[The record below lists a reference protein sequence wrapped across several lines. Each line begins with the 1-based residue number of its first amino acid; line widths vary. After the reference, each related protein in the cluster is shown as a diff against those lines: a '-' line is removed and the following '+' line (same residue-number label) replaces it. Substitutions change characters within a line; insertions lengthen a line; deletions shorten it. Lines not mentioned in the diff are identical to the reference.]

1 MRLSELIADAD
12 VTALCADPGAEI
24 SAIVSDS
31 RRVVP
36 GALFLCLRGTRTDG
50 HRFLADAAARG
61 AAAAVI
67 DEAEVGRSADLPVV
81 CVRDT
86 RAAAAR
92 IWNRFYGR
100 PDEGMCVAAVTGTN
114 GKTSV
119 SWMLRAILAAAGRR
133 VGMIGTVRCLCGE
146 EEIPLGILSA
156 SYRRPRACAVLLVR
170 ADKERREFTVTVFPS
185 LTRVLT
191 ASGNQTLDNLYNLYG
206 RDYIVSKASAMTGLP
221 IDYSLMINITEVS
234 DVVAEL
240 GGFSMYI
247 SRDLYYNGSV
257 STSVRPTGEEEQ
269 LLPKLYSIG
278 SNNVDGPGA
287 VALLMNEEY
296 ASGADVAAH
305 NSVLITMFTEIMN
318 KLTAMEG
325 AAATAFYEKLCEDAL
340 IDTNFSPTEFVDRL
354 ELIFAWRDETF
365 HRTSL
370 EYPGR
375 FVPATPEETAYY
387 EPNTPAGVA
396 LFRNYR
402 RILTENKA
410 A

>member
-1 MRLSELIADAD
+1 MLSAFKNFIVTLLVAALVFGVAAYFATRFLTDTITGIFEQESDELDQILNPTTTAPAVTETNTPTPVPPENEPDPVAGDSFNMLFIVTDYQPDIFSDYLPTDAD
-12 VTALCADPGAEI
+12 
-24 SAIVSDS
+24 
-31 RRVVP
+31 
-36 GALFLCLRGTRTDG
+36 
-50 HRFLADAAARG
+50 
-61 AAAAVI
+61 
-67 DEAEVGRSADLPVV
+67 
-81 CVRDT
+81 
-86 RAAAAR
+86 
-92 IWNRFYGR
+92 
-100 PDEGMCVAAVTGTN
+100 
-114 GKTSV
+114 
-119 SWMLRAILAAAGRR
+119 LAA
-133 VGMIGTVRCLCGE
+133 LSKQ

-402 RILTENKA
+402 RILTDNKA

>member
-1 MRLSELIADAD
+1 MLSAFKNFIVTLLVAALVFGVAAYFATRFLTDTISGIFEQESDELDQILNPTTSAPAVTETNTPPTVTPVDEPESVAGDSFNMLFIVTDYQPDIFSDYLPTDAD
-12 VTALCADPGAEI
+12 
-24 SAIVSDS
+24 
-31 RRVVP
+31 
-36 GALFLCLRGTRTDG
+36 
-50 HRFLADAAARG
+50 
-61 AAAAVI
+61 
-67 DEAEVGRSADLPVV
+67 
-81 CVRDT
+81 
-86 RAAAAR
+86 
-92 IWNRFYGR
+92 
-100 PDEGMCVAAVTGTN
+100 
-114 GKTSV
+114 
-119 SWMLRAILAAAGRR
+119 LAA
-133 VGMIGTVRCLCGE
+133 MSKQ
-146 EEIPLGILSA
+146 EEIPLGVLSA

-206 RDYIVSKASAMTGLP
+206 RDFIVSKVSAMTGLP
-221 IDYSLMINITEVS
+221 VDYSLMINITEVS

-296 ASGADVAAH
+296 VSGADVAAH
-305 NSVLITMFTEIMN
+305 NSVLVTMFTEIMN

-375 FVPATPEETAYY
+375 FVPAAAEETAYY

>member
-1 MRLSELIADAD
+1 MLSAFKNFIVTLLVAALVFGVAAYFATRFLTDTITGIFEQESDELDQILNPTTTSAPTVTETNTPTPVPPENEPDPVAGDSFNMLFIVTDYQPDIFSDYLPTDAD
-12 VTALCADPGAEI
+12 
-24 SAIVSDS
+24 
-31 RRVVP
+31 
-36 GALFLCLRGTRTDG
+36 
-50 HRFLADAAARG
+50 
-61 AAAAVI
+61 
-67 DEAEVGRSADLPVV
+67 
-81 CVRDT
+81 
-86 RAAAAR
+86 
-92 IWNRFYGR
+92 
-100 PDEGMCVAAVTGTN
+100 
-114 GKTSV
+114 
-119 SWMLRAILAAAGRR
+119 LAA
-133 VGMIGTVRCLCGE
+133 LSKQ

-375 FVPATPEETAYY
+375 FVPAAAEETAYY

>member
-1 MRLSELIADAD
+1 MLSAFKNFIVTLLVAALVFGVAAYFATRFLTDTITGIFEQESDELDQILNPTTTSAPTVTETNTPTPVPPENEPDPVAGDSFNMLFIVTDYQPDIFSDYLPTDAD
-12 VTALCADPGAEI
+12 
-24 SAIVSDS
+24 
-31 RRVVP
+31 
-36 GALFLCLRGTRTDG
+36 
-50 HRFLADAAARG
+50 
-61 AAAAVI
+61 
-67 DEAEVGRSADLPVV
+67 
-81 CVRDT
+81 
-86 RAAAAR
+86 
-92 IWNRFYGR
+92 
-100 PDEGMCVAAVTGTN
+100 
-114 GKTSV
+114 
-119 SWMLRAILAAAGRR
+119 LAA
-133 VGMIGTVRCLCGE
+133 LSKQ

-318 KLTAMEG
+318 KLTAMDG

>member
-1 MRLSELIADAD
+1 MLSAFKNFIVTLLVAALVFGVAAYFATRFLTDTISGIFEQESDELDQILNPTTSAPAVTETNTPPTVTPVDEPESVAGDSFNMLFIVTDYQPDIFSDYLPTDAD
-12 VTALCADPGAEI
+12 
-24 SAIVSDS
+24 
-31 RRVVP
+31 
-36 GALFLCLRGTRTDG
+36 
-50 HRFLADAAARG
+50 
-61 AAAAVI
+61 
-67 DEAEVGRSADLPVV
+67 
-81 CVRDT
+81 
-86 RAAAAR
+86 
-92 IWNRFYGR
+92 
-100 PDEGMCVAAVTGTN
+100 
-114 GKTSV
+114 
-119 SWMLRAILAAAGRR
+119 LAA
-133 VGMIGTVRCLCGE
+133 MSKQ
-146 EEIPLGILSA
+146 EEIPLGVLSA

-206 RDYIVSKASAMTGLP
+206 RDFIVSKVSAMTGLP
-221 IDYSLMINITEVS
+221 VDYSLMINITEVS

-305 NSVLITMFTEIMN
+305 NSVLVTMFTEIMN

-375 FVPATPEETAYY
+375 FVPAAAEETAYY

>member
-1 MRLSELIADAD
+1 MLSAFKNFIVTLLVAALVFGVAAYFATRFLTDTITGIFEQESDELDQILNPTTTSAPTVTETNTPTPVPPENEPDPVAGDSFNMLFIVTDYQPDIFSDYLPTDAD
-12 VTALCADPGAEI
+12 
-24 SAIVSDS
+24 
-31 RRVVP
+31 
-36 GALFLCLRGTRTDG
+36 
-50 HRFLADAAARG
+50 
-61 AAAAVI
+61 
-67 DEAEVGRSADLPVV
+67 
-81 CVRDT
+81 
-86 RAAAAR
+86 
-92 IWNRFYGR
+92 
-100 PDEGMCVAAVTGTN
+100 
-114 GKTSV
+114 
-119 SWMLRAILAAAGRR
+119 LAA
-133 VGMIGTVRCLCGE
+133 LSKQ

-191 ASGNQTLDNLYNLYG
+191 ASGNQTFDNLYNLYG

-318 KLTAMEG
+318 KLTAMEA